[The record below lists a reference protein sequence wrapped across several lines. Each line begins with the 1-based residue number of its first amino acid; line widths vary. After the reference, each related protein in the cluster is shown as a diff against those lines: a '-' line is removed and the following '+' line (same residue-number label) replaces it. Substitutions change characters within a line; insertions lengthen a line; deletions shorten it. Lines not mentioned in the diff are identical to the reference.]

1 MEKETVISKNILE
14 NMSDGVMTI
23 DLKGEIITFNP
34 AAAQI
39 LGLRREDVLGK
50 KFAEVFLEHEGNDA
64 FNQAILDAIYESSI
78 SHNRIVDFN
87 TGDKIIAL
95 SLTTSF
101 LQSTD
106 EGGSVNKVGVIA
118 VFNDITKIQQ
128 LRDAETRLT
137 EEVKGKHKEL
147 QDSYL
152 KIEDSN
158 RDLESA
164 LKKVQ
169 MVRIAATAFIII
181 LFLGIGFFVWNKKH
195 LAVKREEIQKGEP
208 QIIKVAPQPISVSI
222 SMTGAFEPL
231 HVINVT
237 CPFSGRVREIYARY
251 GEIVKA
257 GQTILKMDTSDVEL
271 KLRDATA
278 AYIKASEQFKGL
290 ENWENSADVAR
301 VRRSLTKA
309 KLTLDSQKKTLEET
323 ERLFKKGIVP
333 AIEYDG
339 AKQQYQSQQL
349 DYQSAQEE
357 LQATLEKGSEKNK
370 QIAKLEM
377 DNARSKLADIEM
389 QLKQSSVAA
398 SVSGVIIMPAAGG
411 DDKNVKKVEKGSS
424 FQQGDIMFSIG
435 DLSGFAVKSKVD
447 EVDLTKIQEGQRV
460 RVTGDAFSGIALN
473 GKIYKISSQASRAAG
488 SSDRG
493 GGGAPSFEV
502 VVNIDELTPEQRK
515 KVFVGMSANLEVFI
529 YEKPDALMVPVSAV
543 AIESGKRFIYKRSS
557 GAGSKVISEKVGVQ
571 TGYTTIDSVEII
583 NGLKAGDEI
592 VIR

>member
-23 DLKGEIITFNP
+23 DLRGEIITFNP
-34 AAAQI
+34 AASQM

-64 FNQAILDAIYESSI
+64 FNQAILDAIYEASV
-78 SHNRIVDFN
+78 SHNRTVDFN
-87 TGDKIIAL
+87 TGEKIIAL

-101 LQSTD
+101 LQSS
-106 EGGSVNKVGVIA
+106 EGGGVNKVGVIA
-118 VFNDITKIQQ
+118 VFNDITEVKK
-128 LRDAETRLT
+128 LRDAEIRLT
-137 EEVKGKHKEL
+137 EEVKRKHKEL

-158 RDLESA
+158 RDLEQA

-195 LAVKREEIQKGEP
+195 LTAKTEEIQKAEP
-208 QIIKVAPQPISVSI
+208 QTIKVEPQPVSVPI
-222 SMTGAFEPL
+222 SMTGVLEPL

-237 CPFSGRVREIYARY
+237 CPFSGRVKELYAGY

-257 GQTILKMDTSDVEL
+257 GQAILKMDTSEIEL
-271 KLRDATA
+271 KLRDAKA
-278 AYIKASEQFKGL
+278 AYIKASEQFKAV
-290 ENWENSADVAR
+290 ENWGDSTDVAR
-301 VRRSLTKA
+301 VKRSLTKA

-323 ERLFKKGIVP
+323 GRLFKKGIVP
-333 AIEYDG
+333 ATEYDG
-339 AKQQYQSQQL
+339 AKQQYQSQQM

-357 LQATLEKGSEKNK
+357 LQATLEKGNEKNK
-370 QIAKLEM
+370 NIARLEM
-377 DNARSKLADIEM
+377 DNARSKLAEIEM
-389 QLKQSSVAA
+389 QLKQSSVTS
-398 SVSGVIIMPAAGG
+398 SVLGVIIMPTAAGN
-411 DDKNVKKVEKGSS
+411 DKNVKKVEKGGS

-435 DLSGFAVKSKVD
+435 DLRGFAVKSKVD
-447 EVDLTKIQEGQRV
+447 ELDLTKLHEGQRV
-460 RVTGDAFSGIALN
+460 SVTGDAFPGLILN
-473 GKIYKISSQASRAAG
+473 GRIYKVSSQASKAG
-488 SSDRG
+488 DGG

-502 VVNIDELTPEQRK
+502 VVNIDELTPEQKK

-529 YEKPDALMVPVSAV
+529 YEKQDALMIPVSAV
-543 AIESGKRFIYKRSS
+543 ETAGGKRFVNKRSS
-557 GAGSKVISEKVGVQ
+557 GAGSKVTSEKVEVQ
-571 TGYTTIDSVEII
+571 TGYTTLDSVEII
-583 NGLKAGDEI
+583 KGLKAGDEI

>member
-50 KFAEVFLEHEGNDA
+50 KFAEVFFEHEGNDA

-78 SHNRIVDFN
+78 SHNRTVDFN

-118 VFNDITKIQQ
+118 VFNDITEVKQ
-128 LRDAETRLT
+128 LRDSETRLT
-137 EEVKGKHKEL
+137 EEIKGKHKEL
-147 QDSYL
+147 QDAYL
-152 KIEDSN
+152 KTEESN
-158 RDLESA
+158 KDLESA

-169 MVRIAATAFIII
+169 LARIAATAFIII
-181 LFLGIGFFVWNKKH
+181 LFLGVGFFIWNKKH

-208 QIIKVAPQPISVSI
+208 QIIKVAPQPVSFSI
-222 SMTGAFEPL
+222 SMTGALEPL
-231 HVINVT
+231 HVVNIT
-237 CPFSGRVREIYARY
+237 SPFFGRVQEIYARY

-257 GQTILKMDTSDVEL
+257 GQTILKMDTSEVEL
-271 KLRDATA
+271 KLRDAKT
-278 AYIKASEQFKGL
+278 AYIKASEQFKAL
-290 ENWENSADVAR
+290 ENWVNSADVAR
-301 VRRSLTKA
+301 ASRSLTKA

-333 AIEYDG
+333 TIEYEG
-339 AKQQYQSQQL
+339 AKQQYTSQQL

-357 LQATLEKGSEKNK
+357 LQATLEKGNEENKN
-370 QIAKLEM
+370 IAKLER
-377 DNARSKLADIEM
+377 DNAQSKLKELEA

-398 SVSGVIIMPAAGG
+398 PVSGVIIMPTAGG

-424 FQQGDIMFSIG
+424 FQQGDILFSLG
-435 DLSGFAVKSKVD
+435 DLSGLAIKSKID
-447 EVDLTKIQEGQRV
+447 EVDITKIQEGQRT
-460 RVTGDAFSGIALN
+460 RVTGDAFPGITLN
-473 GKIYKISSQASRAAG
+473 GKIYKISLQASKAPG
-488 SSDRG
+488 SSDSGR
-493 GGGAPSFEV
+493 GGAPSFEV
-502 VVNIDELTPEQRK
+502 VINIDELTPEQRK
-515 KVFVGMSANLEVFI
+515 KIFVWMSANLEVLI
-529 YEKPDALMVPVSAV
+529 YEKPDALMVPVFAV
-543 AIESGKRFIYKRSS
+543 SIEGGRRFVYKRLSV
-557 GAGSKVISEKVGVQ
+557 AGSKITSEKVEVQ
-571 TGYTTIDSVEII
+571 TGYTTIDSVEIVK
-583 NGLKAGDEI
+583 GLKAGDEI